1 MMLAAAGL
9 PAYDAGKINSNP
21 SNGTAGGVGGTVG
34 TPSAV
39 GASRP
44 SAASALMKTLSVR
57 LHRGTEF
64 IKDTVQKAL
73 VMSAPAPV
81 APAPVPSPAPPP
93 VGSAVPPAKPITLT
107 SQTLKRKLAGAGGL
121 MGCGPSRITSITA
134 SSSSGRF
141 ILAHANRKPASQVP
155 TEAYLKVYT
164 VAPTE
169 LHRSAAARVRNP
181 STDSLLMD
189 LCQFKP
195 IRPMPLTPIKIN
207 KFRGFELKRPK
218 FVPAVNDSE
227 DEDDDED
234 DPESL
239 QKPKPSSVIL
249 LPHKGSAFVPMPYI
263 ASPNTTAA
271 AAITATATGT
281 ATRSRSRSH
290 NTHTSGTS
298 ADEPK
303 PKRRRRGPLLTARR
317 RRTRAAAA
325 FGAPPPVNTSASPEE
340 VAAKPVAPVKRR
352 AATKSGPA
360 KRSRAA
366 AANPTPVVATSTSP
380 DEASKA
386 PGKRKS
392 STKRE
397 PAKRSRA
404 AALAAANPT
413 PVTTSTSPGRAPRAR
428 GKRKTAPAEGP
439 QNAKRSCRGSS
450 PARPSPPMTRQR
462 ARKQISASSCHS
474 GST

>member
-9 PAYDAGKINSNP
+9 PAYDAGKLNSNP
-21 SNGTAGGVGGTVG
+21 SNGTGGGSVG

-81 APAPVPSPAPPP
+81 AEAPAPAAAPPP
-93 VGSAVPPAKPITLT
+93 PAVGSAGTPSKPVTLT

-155 TEAYLKVYT
+155 TEAFLKVYT

-195 IRPMPLTPIKIN
+195 IRPMPITPIKIN

-234 DPESL
+234 DPESI
-239 QKPKPSSVIL
+239 QKPKPSSVTL

-263 ASPNTTAA
+263 ESPNTTAA
-271 AAITATATGT
+271 AAITAI

-290 NTHTSGTS
+290 NTHTSATG

-303 PKRRRRGPLLTARR
+303 PKRRRRAPLLTARR
-317 RRTRAAAA
+317 RRTRTSAATAAAA
-325 FGAPPPVNTSASPEE
+325 SGAPSPVNNPSASPEE
-340 VAAKPVAPVKRR
+340 EALKPAAPGKRK

-366 AANPTPVVATSTSP
+366 AANPTPVAAPSTSP
-380 DEASKA
+380 EEAAKA
-386 PGKRKS
+386 PAKRKS

-404 AALAAANPT
+404 AASAAANPT
-413 PVTTSTSPGRAPRAR
+413 PVTASTSPGRAPRAPA
-428 GKRKTAPAEGP
+428 KRKSAPAKGP
-439 QNAKRSCRGSS
+439 AKRSCGGSS
-450 PARPSPPMTRQR
+450 SARPSPPMTRQR
-462 ARKQISASSCHS
+462 ARQQISASSCHS